1 MPFFESFY
9 ISLCITS
16 SNSESA
22 TKQTNNKKRQV
33 KRASAKAKALAAS
46 DDASI
51 ASGPEGVSSTTSPRE
66 LAPET
71 LPLPSPAPPLG
82 AAGAP
87 APPPGAAGAE
97 SKERE
102 EEDTLSSLHSGSAD
116 SILSL
121 NERNLIDKVHA
132 LIEKCSPEHN
142 LHLLQLPDTQRY
154 TN

>member
-1 MPFFESFY
+1 M
-9 ISLCITS
+9 S

-22 TKQTNNKKRQV
+22 TKQKNNQKRQV

-46 DDASI
+46 DDTND
-51 ASGPEGVSSTTSPRE
+51 ASGSEGVDPSTTEQSGAV
-66 LAPET
+66 APKT
-71 LPLPSPAPPLG
+71 TPLPLPAPPH
-82 AAGAP
+82 
-87 APPPGAAGAE
+87 GAAGAE

-102 EEDTLSSLHSGSAD
+102 EEDSLSSLHSGSAD

-121 NERNLIDKVHA
+121 HERNLIDKVHA

-154 TN
+154 TTYNRLCIRIGIQYLST